1 MYILEFKRRLSTFP
15 AEADPGGGLRGLQ
28 PPFGKFS
35 KLYGYPCLSLF
46 RTKNNII
53 SHNISSSPID
63 GYKKT
68 VAILLLDSSIIQMQD
83 RFSDEDR
90 YARHLLCL
98 VPSIRV
104 NKALQLDRMK

>member
-53 SHNISSSPID
+53 SYNISSSPID
-63 GYKKT
+63 RYKKT
-68 VAILLLDSSIIQMQD
+68 VAILLLDSLIIQMRD

-90 YARHLLCL
+90 HVRHLLCL
-98 VPSIRV
+98 VPSIIV
-104 NKALQLDRMK
+104 SKALQLDRMK

>member
-15 AEADPGGGLRGLQ
+15 A
-28 PPFGKFS
+28 GKFS

-46 RTKNNII
+46 RTENNFI
-53 SHNISSSPID
+53 SYNISSSPINR
-63 GYKKT
+63 YKKT
-68 VAILLLDSSIIQMQD
+68 VAIPLLDSLIIQMQD

-90 YARHLLCL
+90 HVRHLLCL
-98 VPSIRV
+98 VPSIIV